1 MYNNKI
7 KINQN
12 VVVISLKARESKPV
26 LECARVVIK
35 RERTKR
41 ESEKVG
47 ECVTEYWRESAF

>member
-35 RERTKR
+35 RERENKKR
-41 ESEKVG
+41 E
-47 ECVTEYWRESAF
+47 RESG